1 MDQSKVIPV
10 CPHPVGWLE
19 YTLSQT
25 EIDYLWECVAN
36 KGPDYKAYLIGHIA
50 HSYQLADTNN
60 WFFDNV
66 LLPLL
71 NRYIDEFSNIG
82 MDVPL
87 NVIAPYYLDRW
98 WVNYQHQGDF
108 NPLHTHGSV
117 YSFAIW
123 LKIPTEH
130 MEQNDNP
137 ISKGTNHGGIP
148 RISCFEFAYTD
159 ILGRINNY
167 TYALSKSDDVRMLFF
182 PAKLHHIVYPYYN
195 CDEDRITISGNIGL
209 DAMGT
214 VNQKSYNNDVQ
225 QFKQNNG

>member
-1 MDQSKVIPV
+1 
-10 CPHPVGWLE
+10 
-19 YTLSQT
+19 
-25 EIDYLWECVAN
+25 
-36 KGPDYKAYLIGHIA
+36 
-50 HSYQLADTNN
+50 
-60 WFFDNV
+60 
-66 LLPLL
+66 
-71 NRYIDEFSNIG
+71 
-82 MDVPL
+82 
-87 NVIAPYYLDRW
+87 
-98 WVNYQHQGDF
+98 
-108 NPLHTHGSV
+108 
-117 YSFAIW
+117 
-123 LKIPTEH
+123 

-167 TYALSKSDDVRMLFF
+167 TYALNKSDSVKMLFF

-225 QFKQNNG
+225 EFKENNG

>member
-1 MDQSKVIPV
+1 MKFFEIKFYNVTIFNKLYNIDTFN
-10 CPHPVGWLE
+10 LE
-19 YTLSQT
+19 
-25 EIDYLWECVAN
+25 DN
-36 KGPDYKAYLIGHIA
+36 
-50 HSYQLADTNN
+50 NN

-71 NRYIDEFSNIG
+71 NRYIDEFSNLG
-82 MDVPL
+82 EQVPI
-87 NVIAPYYLDRW
+87 NSGYAPYYLNNW
-98 WVNYQHQGDF
+98 WVNYQHQGTF

-167 TYALSKSDDVRMLFF
+167 TYALNKSDSVKMLFF

-225 QFKQNNG
+225 EFKENNG

>member
-1 MDQSKVIPV
+1 MDQNQVNAV

-19 YTLSQT
+19 YTLSED
-25 EIDYLWECVAN
+25 EINYLWECVAN

-60 WFFDNV
+60 WFFENV

-82 MDVPL
+82 MEIPL
-87 NVIAPYYLDRW
+87 NVVAPYYLDKW

-167 TYALSKSDDVRMLFF
+167 TYALNKSDSVKMLFF

-214 VNQKSYNNDVQ
+214 VNQKSYNNEVQ
-225 QFKQNNG
+225 GFKQNNG

>member
-1 MDQSKVIPV
+1 MDQNQVIPV

-36 KGPDYKAYLIGHIA
+36 KGADYKQYLIGHIA
-50 HSYQLADTNN
+50 HSYQLTDNNN

-130 MEQNDNP
+130 AEQNDNP

-225 QFKQNNG
+225 EFKQNNG